1 MKKNSTAVLTFN
13 SMQITLSVVSDKNG
27 FGCLEYSAK
36 NVYSGV
42 NKSFFVAPNE
52 IEGLIVDLD
61 NRYASYSGK
70 HISRLTIVL
79 PQHFFRLIP
88 SVQSIETKGTVTEAD
103 IRSLRKKVKE
113 PPLGYVALNETE
125 GGFSVE
131 NEGSF
136 STDVIGKEGKSVQ
149 FLSVSLA
156 LSSNVHELFKNIS
169 KNLRMEFSFVP
180 PCAPIIEK
188 LNRDGKNRGLLL
200 KVNQLSSDLV
210 YFENKLAVSSISLSY
225 GSFHF
230 VDALAHKFNI
240 SFESADELLSHI
252 NLGLSL
258 NDEEYVVSS
267 PLSVKKYSV
276 AAANETLIELLD
288 FWGNETRSAVEGL
301 VEKADLPIY
310 AIGSS
315 IIKIHGFSEILSSK
329 TGRNVQGVYPD
340 FSVWNTS
347 EEYLHCALFE
357 NY

>member
-1 MKKNSTAVLTFN
+1 MKKSIAVVTFN
-13 SMQITLSVVSDKNG
+13 SMQITLSVVSDKGG
-27 FGCLEYSAK
+27 FGCLDYTAK

-42 NKSFFVAPNE
+42 NKNFFVAPNE
-52 IEGLIVDLD
+52 IEGLIVDLI
-61 NRYASYSGK
+61 NRYSSFSGK
-70 HISRLTIVL
+70 HINKMTVVL

-103 IRSLRKKVKE
+103 VRSLRKKSIE
-113 PPLGYVALNETE
+113 PPLGYVMLGETE
-125 GGFSVE
+125 GGFSIG

-156 LSSNVHELFKNIS
+156 LSSNVRELFMNIS
-169 KNLRMEFSFVP
+169 KNIRMEFSFAP

-188 LNRDGKNRGLLL
+188 LNRDGKNRGLIL
-200 KVNQLSSDLV
+200 KINQLSSDLI
-210 YFENKLAVSSISLSY
+210 YYENKLAVSSISLSY

-230 VDALAHKFNI
+230 VDALAHKFKVD
-240 SFESADELLSHI
+240 FESAAELLSQI

-258 NDEEYVVSS
+258 NDAEYVVSS

-276 AAANETLIELLD
+276 AAANSTLIELLE

-301 VEKADLPIY
+301 VEKADMPVY

-315 IIKIHGFSEILSSK
+315 IIKIHGFAEILSSK

-340 FSVWNTS
+340 FSGWNTS

-357 NY
+357 KF